1 MSRFSARVRLC
12 VVAVLVVSCTPT
24 VSGPALPRPTP
35 LAAPASTTTL
45 AVTTTPAAS
54 EEDSEAV
61 TCPTEFCL
69 VYHIDRSAS
78 WSDGQPVTASDFAY
92 TAAVLGEIP
101 GGDTDGYRQIEQ
113 VDVLNTKMARV
124 VFGAPYGPW
133 QTLFRRVFRDG
144 QATDDVDDIDTTGP
158 FAFVEWQ
165 EGESIT
171 LQRKPGWWADVDP
184 ISGNALGDVREIRF
198 VFLTLEEMVDALEAG
213 EVDVISARPDVDTV
227 NRLGEMP
234 EIEMTVAPG
243 PFWEHIDFHHD
254 DPILSQRWAREAVSL
269 AIDREGI
276 LDATVRLIDPT
287 TAALD
292 NTVWMTGSPHYEP
305 HFEVVHD
312 PERARAVLEE
322 NGCALGGDGVFV
334 CQGRRMSF
342 LWASTNDDPARQVIF
357 ETVREDL
364 IEVGI
369 ELVAVFRSPSEFV
382 TRDFLFGGPDVW
394 QLVNFS
400 WRARSDPFLANPTYY
415 CDDAGALN
423 VNRYCSATVESS
435 IRSTGSTV
443 EPSQRAAVYNTAD
456 RRYLNDLAVIP
467 LYQKPTLMAWDD
479 QLTGPDPN
487 FNFSGDL
494 WDIASWSGL
503 DTIVVGL
510 SSEPVTM
517 SPLSLGDD
525 NANTILGA
533 LLYGAFGMDASQEYQ
548 PVLVDSVEVIGDS
561 G

>member
-1 MSRFSARVRLC
+1 M
-12 VVAVLVVSCTPT
+12 
-24 VSGPALPRPTP
+24 SGPALPRPTP

-45 AVTTTPAAS
+45 AVTTTESASGEDAAT
-54 EEDSEAV
+54 V

-78 WSDGQPVTASDFAY
+78 WSDGQAVTASDFAY
-92 TAAVLGEIP
+92 TAAVLSGIP
-101 GGDTDGYRQIEQ
+101 GGETDGYRQIEQ
-113 VDVLNTKMARV
+113 VDTLDTKTARV
-124 VFGAPYGPW
+124 VFRGSYGPW
-133 QTLFRRVFRDG
+133 QTLFKRVFRDG

-171 LQRKPGWWADVDP
+171 LQRKRAWWGDVDP
-184 ISGNALGDVREIRF
+184 ISGNALGDVTEIRF
-198 VFLTLEEMVDALEAG
+198 VFLNTLEEMVDALEND
-213 EVDVISARPDVDTV
+213 EVDVISARPDADTV
-227 NRLGEMP
+227 TRLGEMAG
-234 EIEMTVAPG
+234 IEMTVAPG

-269 AIDREGI
+269 AIDREEI
-276 LDATVRLIDPT
+276 LDATVRLVDPT
-287 TAALD
+287 AAALD
-292 NTVWMTGSPHYEP
+292 NTVWMSGSPQYEP
-305 HFEVVHD
+305 HFDDIYD
-312 PERARAVLEE
+312 PERAREVLEE
-322 NGCALGGDGVFV
+322 NGCAQGDDGVYV
-334 CQGRRMSF
+334 CQRRRMSF
-342 LWASTNDDPARQVIF
+342 VWASTNDDPARRVIF

-369 ELVAVFRSPSEFV
+369 ELVAAFRSPSEFV

-400 WRARSDPFLANPTYY
+400 WRARSDPSMANPTYY

-423 VNRYCSATVESS
+423 VNRYCSSAVESS
-435 IRSTGSTV
+435 IRSTGSIVDPV
-443 EPSQRAAVYNTAD
+443 ERAAVYNTAD
-456 RRYLNDLAVIP
+456 RRYLEDLAVIP
-467 LYQKPTLMAWDD
+467 LYQKPTLMAWDT

-487 FNFSGDL
+487 YTFSADL
-494 WDIASWSGL
+494 WDVASWSGL

-510 SSEPVTM
+510 PDEPATM
-517 SPLSLGDD
+517 SPLSQIDD
-525 NANTILGA
+525 SANIILGT

-548 PVLVDSVEVIGDS
+548 PVLVDSVEVIEDS